1 MQKKKL
7 FSIGI
12 AAGAGSPEV
21 SEQSTPI
28 DFGYKIQYLSWKILP
43 PRLFSYACRTQCTLT
58 FQNSTCG
65 VTFNNAD
72 KQ

>member
-12 AAGAGSPEV
+12 VAGAGSPEF
-21 SEQSTPI
+21 SEQPTPI
-28 DFGYKIQYLSWKILP
+28 DFDYKIQYLSWKILP
-43 PRLFSYACRTQCTLT
+43 PRLFSYACHTQCTLT
-58 FQNSTCG
+58 FKNSTCG
-65 VTFNNAD
+65 VTLNNAV